1 MSEGVLHLVQGVL
14 GDDLLGAYLHG
25 SATLGGMQPHS
36 DIDVFAVTR
45 QALTDEQR
53 GTLTTEL
60 LRNRFDRP
68 VELILAVESDVK
80 PWRYPPVCDF
90 LFGEWL
96 RASFERGELPARHPA
111 PDLAVVIT
119 MVLQGNAIL
128 FGPPPHEL
136 LDPVHSE
143 DLRNAMVAGIP
154 SLLADLDDDTRNVL
168 LTFARIWATLA
179 TGQILRKDKAADWAL
194 AELPPGHR
202 PVLEHAR
209 AIYLGE
215 ADEHWSEELFSRVH
229 QHAGY
234 VVAQI
239 EGLVS

>member
-111 PDLAVVIT
+111 PDLAVLIT

-136 LDPVHSE
+136 LDPVPSE

>member
-14 GDDLLGAYLHG
+14 GDDLLGAYQHG

-36 DIDVFAVTR
+36 DIDVLAVTR
-45 QALTDEQR
+45 RALTDPQR
-53 GTLTTEL
+53 RALTAEL

-90 LFGEWL
+90 LYGEWL

-111 PDLAVVIT
+111 PDLAVLIT

-136 LDPVHSE
+136 LDPVPSE
-143 DLRNAMVAGIP
+143 DLRNAMVAGLP